1 MPLPQPPPRRD
12 RLSSRKPLLRAC
24 LRAVS
29 LRALHAAWAKVWV
42 SNTWLDQAD
51 SLCTHELHPS
61 LPPLDVH
68 ALGNHVPR
76 TLNVSE
82 MWRQLVYPCPLAWLD
97 SGKQVGRTAGAA
109 AALWLVLRLR
119 GVCCTLQRRFLTVVW
134 AIGPVGARIL
144 AGSSCIA
151 RQSVVHVNVSILHLD
166 LLYCFGRA
174 PRSFPPR
181 KFQRGAVNGAA
192 LFGMASSQRRVPP
205 PVPKHTRVLC
215 TALSSRF
222 LHCPRAQ

>member
-82 MWRQLVYPCPLAWLD
+82 MWRQLVYPCPLALLD
-97 SGKQVGRTAGAA
+97 SGKPLGRTAGAA

-119 GVCCTLQRRFLTVVW
+119 GVCCTLQRRIGVGHWPGRCPYLSGLLVYSASVCRPCKRKYIASGLTLLLW
-134 AIGPVGARIL
+134 QGAPL
-144 AGSSCIA
+144 
-151 RQSVVHVNVSILHLD
+151 
-166 LLYCFGRA
+166 
-174 PRSFPPR
+174 FPPSQVPTR
-181 KFQRGAVNGAA
+181 SRERSRVVRDGELAATCATARARANPSAVHCTLKPFFA
-192 LFGMASSQRRVPP
+192 LP
-205 PVPKHTRVLC
+205 
-215 TALSSRF
+215 
-222 LHCPRAQ
+222 